1 MKTRP
6 WFMLMAG
13 AAPERTVAPAKLAAQ
28 EDAGGTPDA
37 YLQAAG
43 LQLTQIN
50 QAHAPGRNIERVRK
64 SETLR

>member
-1 MKTRP
+1 MKTRR
-6 WFMLMAG
+6 WFMLMAAAALAGSALPAG
-13 AAPERTVAPAKLAAQ
+13 AGETL
-28 EDAGGTPDA
+28 DA

-50 QAHAPGRNIERVRK
+50 QVHAPGRNIECVRK